1 SLRIV
6 GGASGSSVAYS
17 STQRVGAL
25 GAPLEFTAPQ
35 DNDAVTVHLNDLL
48 YPSQLAAL
56 QGVWTQDGTVV
67 QAITAAGD
75 YSANLGAGKAQL
87 FLSASPDTTTG
98 RGVYAATVTDGSGVL
113 LDSVRTVVDASHV
126 GFVFTPPQAL
136 TAGAYQLTVT
146 DFQKPAPLAGLGGG
160 IAVQ

>member
-1 SLRIV
+1 
-6 GGASGSSVAYS
+6 
-17 STQRVGAL
+17 
-25 GAPLEFTAPQ
+25 
-35 DNDAVTVHLNDLL
+35 
-48 YPSQLAAL
+48 
-56 QGVWTQDGTVV
+56 
-67 QAITAAGD
+67 
-75 YSANLGAGKAQL
+75 SATLGAGKAQL

-136 TAGAYQLTVT
+136 TAGTYQLTVT

-160 IAVQ
+160 IAVQHGAIVSVDGNPVTVNAQAGPVSLVVFADTPAAGAAGLFNVQLGSAGTVTYQTTQAVGAAFINRTVHV